1 MFIFAELNLRV
12 MDSIAI
18 VKFILVMIY
27 LFFIVKN
34 LGELMSA
41 DYYFIMSALAVIIA
55 GLYYIT
61 NDIVLFLLWLTCGV
75 LNFILYKDR

>member
-1 MFIFAELNLRV
+1 

-18 VKFILVMIY
+18 VQLILIMIY

-34 LGELMSA
+34 LGEIMSA

-55 GLYYIT
+55 GLHYIT
-61 NDIVLFLLWLTCGV
+61 NDIGLFLIWMACGV
-75 LNFILYKDR
+75 LNFILYRDRR

>member
-1 MFIFAELNLRV
+1 

-18 VKFILVMIY
+18 IKLILVTIY

-41 DYYFIMSALAVIIA
+41 DYYFVMSVLAVIIA
-55 GLYYIT
+55 GLHYIT
-61 NDIVLFLLWLTCGV
+61 NDIALFIIWLICGF